1 MRTLSLTTFALCA
14 LFVLCSCA
22 GHKSQPISVPDL
34 ITWQLNFI
42 SGLQMP
48 LDALYP
54 EKPPLIIF
62 NSESMMVHG
71 YNGCNDF
78 SISYQVEGNGLEFS
92 ETGKQTRKACP
103 GPGADFFMGQLKAV
117 DSFSVS
123 ENRLFLYG
131 KKVPLMRFVKNT
143 EL

>member
-1 MRTLSLTTFALCA
+1 MRTHSLPTFALCA
-14 LFVLCSCA
+14 LIVLCSCA
-22 GHKSQPISVPDL
+22 GHKSQPITPPEL
-34 ITWQLNFI
+34 ITWQLDFI

-48 LDALYP
+48 IDALYP
-54 EKPPLIIF
+54 ENQPLIIF
-62 NSESMMVHG
+62 NNESMIVHG
-71 YNGCNDF
+71 HNGCNDF
-78 SISYQVEGNGLEFS
+78 SLSYQGEGYGLEFS
-92 ETGKQTRKACP
+92 ETGKQTQKACP

-131 KKVPLMRFVKNT
+131 KKVPLMRFIKNT